1 MPGVRRECPA
11 FKGAA
16 KPTSV
21 ISRLSRDSR
30 LVRDVSS
37 FSFVHAADLH
47 LGSPLTGLAL
57 RDPEIARRFG
67 EATRTALST
76 LVSRTIEAEAAFMVI
91 AGDVYDG
98 EWRDNSVGLFFAR
111 EMARLERAGIPV
123 FILRGNHDAESVV
136 TRAVTLPDNVTSFG
150 TRRPETH
157 TLDDLRV
164 ALHGQSFP
172 DRQVG
177 ENLAAAYPAPVPGHF
192 NIGVLHTSLTGRPPH
207 ADYAPCSL
215 ADLAAR
221 GYSYWA
227 LGHVHAFE
235 VVSEDPPVVFPGN
248 IQGRSIRET
257 GEKGAVLVT
266 VTDGEVS
273 GIERMIVDEAR
284 WARVEIAAGG
294 ADDLAGLVAM
304 AREALRPHVAAA
316 EGRPLALRLRLS
328 GESPLYGWALA
339 NRALL
344 IDEMQNACHQ
354 ADAEAW
360 LEKLELDLAPPAE
373 ARPLVPLD
381 ASLDLAA
388 LLGEAANDPHF
399 REEVDA
405 QIGLL
410 VNKLPAGL
418 VDPAAPFGEELDT
431 LVAEARALLAERI
444 AEGS

>member
-1 MPGVRRECPA
+1 M
-11 FKGAA
+11 
-16 KPTSV
+16 TSF
-21 ISRLSRDSR
+21 RFL
-30 LVRDVSS
+30 
-37 FSFVHAADLH
+37 HAADLH
-47 LGSPLTGLAL
+47 LGSPFSGLAEK
-57 RDPEIARRFG
+57 DAEIADQIAR
-67 EATRTALST
+67 ATRDAFSS
-76 LVSRTIEAEAAFMVI
+76 LVSLAIESEVAFVVI

-157 TLDDLRV
+157 TLDDLRA

-221 GYSYWA
+221 GYGYWA

-257 GEKGAVLVT
+257 GAKGAVLVT

-284 WARVEIAAGG
+284 WARVEIAAGD
-294 ADDLAGLVAM
+294 AEDLAGLVAA

-360 LEKLELDLAPPAE
+360 LEKLELDLAPPAG
-373 ARPLVPLD
+373 ARPLAPLD

-388 LLGEAANDPHF
+388 LLAEAADDPHF
-399 REEVDA
+399 REEA
-405 QIGLL
+405 AGQIGLL
-410 VNKLPAGL
+410 VSKLPAGL

-444 AEGS
+444 ADGS